1 MEFMAELAD
10 AIPKDLFVSTFQDV
24 KETILA
30 TDWESFQKKRTKDV
44 AGVCLFIWDEM
55 VHQGVT
61 AEPSKIAPIVNNDFK
76 GIAKFVRQELK
87 KEPVTEAYAVSYY
100 NEVDPKNS
108 FVDVSLVRC
117 WPNDIHISDVE
128 FSDNRKPAHA
138 GDKVKSSSQ
147 RNYHGLHVFG
157 DFIIRLKNVARE
169 KSIERI
175 SLMVAH
181 KDLYEVFRRHGFQVS
196 ETKMA
201 KLAFE
206 RVGIGFPMILSVN

>member
-1 MEFMAELAD
+1 MAQLAD
-10 AIPKDLFVSTFQDV
+10 AIPKDLFVPMFQDV

-30 TDWESFQKKRTKDV
+30 TDWESFQKSRAKDV
-44 AGVCLFIWDEM
+44 SGVCLFIWDEM
-55 VHQGVT
+55 VHRGVT
-61 AEPSKIAPIVNNDFK
+61 AEPFKIAPIVNNDFK

-87 KEPVTEAYAVSYY
+87 KWPVTEAYAVSYY

-117 WPNDIHISDVE
+117 WPNDIHIADLE

-138 GDKVKSSSQ
+138 GKKVKSSAL

-157 DFIIRLKNVARE
+157 DFIARLKNVAKE
-169 KSIERI
+169 KGIERI

-181 KDLYEVFRRHGFQVS
+181 PDLYEVFRRHGFKVS
-196 ETKMA
+196 ETNMSKM
-201 KLAFE
+201 AFE
-206 RVGIGFPMILSVN
+206 RSRAGFPMILSVN

>member
-1 MEFMAELAD
+1 MTELAD
-10 AIPKDLFVSTFQDV
+10 AIPKDLFVPMFQDV
-24 KETILA
+24 KETVLA
-30 TDWESFQKKRTKDV
+30 TDWESFQKNRAKDV
-44 AGVCLFIWDEM
+44 SGVCMFIWDEM
-55 VHQGVT
+55 VHRGVVV
-61 AEPSKIAPIVNNDFK
+61 EPFKIAPIVNNGFK

-87 KEPVTEAYAVSYY
+87 KKPVTEAYAVSFF

-117 WPNDIHISDVE
+117 WPNDIHLADVE
-128 FSDNRKPAHA
+128 FSDNRKPVHA
-138 GDKVKSSSQ
+138 GKKVKSSSQ

-157 DFIIRLKNVARE
+157 PFVTRLKNVARE
-169 KSIERI
+169 KGIERI

-206 RVGIGFPMILSVN
+206 NVGIGYPMILPVK